1 MALINIS
8 FGRKKAP
15 GFDFTDKER
24 QEALEIRQLNAK
36 EKKELLTMEWQLK
49 KNELELRRLEQETQ
63 IQELREELGY
73 NDDGNSPDNMFNG
86 LLSQVFSG
94 QAGRTLTK
102 NNPPLTEE
110 KPLFLDLTEEQ
121 IEEAYQENKK
131 YMKYAKKMTDEQLT
145 AFVKARI
152 PNISDKS
159 MSAIIARVRR

>member
-24 QEALEIRQLNAK
+24 QEALEIRQLNAR
-36 EKKELLTMEWQLK
+36 EKRALLEMEWQIR
-49 KNELELRRLEQETQ
+49 KNELELKKLEQETE
-63 IQELREELGY
+63 IQTLREELGY
-73 NDDGNSPDNMFNG
+73 DDDKNSTESMFSG

-94 QAGRTLTK
+94 QTKSATLTS
-102 NNPPLTEE
+102 PVLPDE

-131 YMKYAKKMTDEQLT
+131 YMKYARKMTDEQLT
-145 AFVKARI
+145 AFVKSRI

-159 MSAIIARVRR
+159 MKDIIARVRR